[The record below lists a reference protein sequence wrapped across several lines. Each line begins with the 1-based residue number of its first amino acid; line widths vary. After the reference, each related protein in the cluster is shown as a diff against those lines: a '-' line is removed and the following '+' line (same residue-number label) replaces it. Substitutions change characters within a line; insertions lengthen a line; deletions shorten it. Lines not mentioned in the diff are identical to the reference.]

1 MMEFLN
7 NARIVLAVLLLGVYT
22 ASCGASSSST
32 VEKSSQGSNIGTGT
46 VAQQAPIKTPEPTPV
61 PTNAPQ
67 VEPTPTTEAKPKP
80 TATSSPS
87 SPISIPTSKIST
99 RSMELAVAEVPTDL
113 PDYDRGDWKH
123 WVDEDGDCQNA
134 RHEVLVHESLVDVKF
149 KEPNNCQVAT
159 GEWLDPFTGET
170 ITDAT
175 KLDVDHM
182 VPLKNAHDSGGWA
195 WDKDRKKAYANYMMY
210 EDHLIAV
217 TASAN
222 RKKGAKGPEDW
233 KPSNEAYWCDY
244 AKDWIEIKSQWKLT
258 TTNAEWTALE
268 EMTETCGQTI
278 AITPVSPKVTKPIP
292 EPTPKPIATMPSTPI
307 SSGGSPEIQIA
318 SMDCNGKPE
327 TIVLLN
333 NGNSQQDMTQWTVA
347 DEGTKHTFNF
357 PNAFILEAGKSVE
370 IVSGEVGDNTES
382 ILYWKKQTVWN
393 NDGDIATVLDKD
405 GNIKAQMDC
414 P

>member
-1 MMEFLN
+1 MMKFLN
-7 NARIVLAVLLLGVYT
+7 NAKIVLAVLLLGVFT

-87 SPISIPTSKIST
+87 SLTSIPTSKIST
-99 RSMELAVAEVPTDL
+99 PSMELAVAEVPTDL

-195 WDKDRKKAYANYMMY
+195 WNKDRKKAYANYMMY

-268 EMTETCGQTI
+268 EMTETCGQAI

-318 SMDCNGKPE
+318 SMDCKGKPE

-357 PNAFILEAGKSVE
+357 PNAFILEARKSVE
-370 IVSGEVGDNTES
+370 IVSGAVGDNTES

>member
-1 MMEFLN
+1 MMKFLN
-7 NARIVLAVLLLGVYT
+7 NAKIVLPVVLLGILA
-22 ASCGASSSST
+22 ASCGAFTSST
-32 VEKSSQGSNIGTGT
+32 IEKSSQGANIGTGT
-46 VAQQAPIKTPEPTPV
+46 LVQQARIITPES
-61 PTNAPQ
+61 TNTPQ

-80 TATSSPS
+80 SATSSPS
-87 SPISIPTSKIST
+87 NPTPIATYKISA
-99 RSMELAVAEVPTDL
+99 SNMELAVAEVPTDL
-113 PDYDRGDWKH
+113 PDYDRDDWKH
-123 WVDEDGDCQNA
+123 WIDDDGDCQNA

-149 KEPNNCQVAT
+149 KEPNDCQVAT

-182 VPLKNAHDSGGWA
+182 VPLKNAHDSGGWS
-195 WDKDRKKAYANYMMY
+195 WDKERKKAYANYMVY

-244 AKDWIEIKSQWKLT
+244 AKDWIEIKFQWKLT
-258 TTNAEWTALE
+258 GTNAEWIALQ
-268 EMTETCGQTI
+268 EMAETCGQ
-278 AITPVSPKVTKPIP
+278 AIDVTPVSPEVTKPIS
-292 EPTPKPIATMPSTPI
+292 EPTPKPIATMSTASPT
-307 SSGGSPEIQIA
+307 SGGSSEVQID
-318 SMDCNGKPE
+318 SMDCKGKPE
-327 TIVLLN
+327 IIVILN
-333 NGNSQQDMTQWTVA
+333 GGNSQQDMTQWTVS

-357 PNAFILEAGKSVE
+357 PNGFILEAGKSVE
-370 IVSGEVGDNTES
+370 IVSGEVGDNTQS
-382 ILYWKKQTVWN
+382 VLYWKKQTVWN
-393 NDGDIATVLDKD
+393 NDGDIATVLDKG

>member
-1 MMEFLN
+1 MMKFLN
-7 NARIVLAVLLLGVYT
+7 NAKIVLAVLLLGVFT

-87 SPISIPTSKIST
+87 SLTSIPTSKIST
-99 RSMELAVAEVPTDL
+99 PSMELAVAEVPTDL

-149 KEPNNCQVAT
+149 KKTNNCQVAT

-210 EDHLIAV
+210 EDHLIAG

-268 EMTETCGQTI
+268 EMTETCGQAI

-318 SMDCNGKPE
+318 SMDCKGKPE

-357 PNAFILEAGKSVE
+357 PNGFILEAGKSVE
-370 IVSGEVGDNTES
+370 IVSGEVGDNTQS
-382 ILYWKKQTVWN
+382 TLYWKKQTVWN

>member
-1 MMEFLN
+1 MKFLN
-7 NARIVLAVLLLGVYT
+7 NAKIVLAVLLLGVFT
-22 ASCGASSSST
+22 ASCGVSSSST

-87 SPISIPTSKIST
+87 SPTSIPTSKIST
-99 RSMELAVAEVPTDL
+99 PSMELAVAEVPTDL
-113 PDYDRGDWKH
+113 SDYDRDDWKH

-134 RHEVLVHESLVDVKF
+134 RHEVLVHESVVDVKF

-195 WDKDRKKAYANYMMY
+195 WDKDRKKAYANYIMY

-258 TTNAEWTALE
+258 ATNLEWTALQ
-268 EMTETCGQTI
+268 EMTETCGQAI
-278 AITPVSPKVTKPIP
+278 AITPVSAEVTRPIP
-292 EPTPKPIATMPSTPI
+292 EPTPKPIATMPSASPSFGD
-307 SSGGSPEIQIA
+307 SSEVQIA
-318 SMDCNGKPE
+318 SMDCKGKPE
-327 TIVLLN
+327 IIILLN
-333 NGNSQQDMTQWTVA
+333 NGNSQQDMTQWSVA

-357 PNAFILEAGKSVE
+357 PNGFILEPGKSVK
-370 IVSGEVGDNTES
+370 IVSGEVGDDTQS

-393 NDGDIATVLDKD
+393 NNGDVATVLDKD

>member
-1 MMEFLN
+1 MKFLN
-7 NARIVLAVLLLGVYT
+7 NAKIVLAVLLLGVFT
-22 ASCGASSSST
+22 ASCGVSSSST

-87 SPISIPTSKIST
+87 SPTSIPTSKIST
-99 RSMELAVAEVPTDL
+99 PSMELAVTEVPSDL

-134 RHEVLVHESLVDVKF
+134 RHEVLVHESLVDVNF
-149 KEPNNCQVAT
+149 KEPDNCQVAT

-244 AKDWIEIKSQWKLT
+244 AKGWIEIKSQWKLT
-258 TTNAEWTALE
+258 ATNSEWTALQ
-268 EMTETCGQTI
+268 EMTETCGQAI
-278 AITPVSPKVTKPIP
+278 AIISVSAEVTGPIP
-292 EPTPKPIATMPSTPI
+292 EPTPKPIATMPSASPY
-307 SSGGSPEIQIA
+307 SGGSSEVQIA
-318 SMDCNGKPE
+318 SMDCKGKPE
-327 TIVLLN
+327 IIVLLN
-333 NGNSQQDMTQWTVA
+333 NGNSQQDMTQWSVA

-357 PNAFILEAGKSVE
+357 PNGFILEPGKSVK
-370 IVSGEVGDNTES
+370 IVSGEVGDDTQS

-393 NDGDIATVLDKD
+393 NNGDVATVLDKD

>member
-1 MMEFLN
+1 MMKFLN
-7 NARIVLAVLLLGVYT
+7 NAKIVLAVLLLGVFT

-87 SPISIPTSKIST
+87 SPTSIPTSKIST
-99 RSMELAVAEVPTDL
+99 PSMELAVAEVPTDL

-149 KEPNNCQVAT
+149 KKTNNCQVAT

-258 TTNAEWTALE
+258 ATNLEWTALQ
-268 EMTETCGQTI
+268 EMTETCGQAI
-278 AITPVSPKVTKPIP
+278 AITSVSAEVTRPIP
-292 EPTPKPIATMPSTPI
+292 EPTPKPIVTIPSASP
-307 SSGGSPEIQIA
+307 SFGGSSEVQIA
-318 SMDCNGKPE
+318 SMDCKGKPE
-327 TIVLLN
+327 IIVLLN
-333 NGNSQQDMTQWTVA
+333 NGNSQQDMTQWSVA

-357 PNAFILEAGKSVE
+357 PNGFILEPGKSVK
-370 IVSGEVGDNTES
+370 IVTREVGDDTQS

-393 NDGDIATVLDKD
+393 NNGDVATVLDKD
-405 GNIKAQMDC
+405 ENIKAQMDC

>member
-1 MMEFLN
+1 MKFFN
-7 NARIVLAVLLLGVYT
+7 NAKFVLAVFLLGVLT
-22 ASCGASSSST
+22 ASCGTPTSST
-32 VEKSSQGSNIGTGT
+32 VEKSSQGLNIGART
-46 VAQQAPIKTPEPTPV
+46 VAQEAPIKAPAPTPV
-61 PTNAPQ
+61 STNAPQ
-67 VEPTPTTEAKPKP
+67 VEPTQTTEAKPKP
-80 TATSSPS
+80 AATSSSS
-87 SPISIPTSKIST
+87 SPTSRPTSKTST
-99 RSMELAVAEVPTDL
+99 PSMELAVTEVPSDL
-113 PDYDRGDWKH
+113 PGYDRGDWKH
-123 WVDEDGDCQNA
+123 WVDEDADCQNT

-195 WDKDRKKAYANYMMY
+195 WDKDRKKAYANYMTY

-244 AKDWIEIKSQWKLT
+244 AKDWIEIKSQWNLT
-258 TTNAEWTALE
+258 ATNAEWTTLQ
-268 EMTETCGQTI
+268 EMTETCGQAI
-278 AITPVSPKVTKPIP
+278 AITPVSPEVTKPIP
-292 EPTPKPIATMPSTPI
+292 GPTPKPIATMPSAPM
-307 SSGGSPEIQIA
+307 SSGGSSEVQIA
-318 SMDCNGKPE
+318 SMDCKGKPE
-327 TIVLLN
+327 IIVLLN
-333 NGNSQQDMTQWTVA
+333 NGNSQQDMTQWTVT

-357 PNAFILEAGKSVE
+357 PNGFILEAGKSVE
-370 IVSGEVGDNTES
+370 IVSGEVGDNTQS
-382 ILYWKKQTVWN
+382 TLYWKKQAVWN

-414 P
+414 S

>member
-1 MMEFLN
+1 MMKFLN
-7 NARIVLAVLLLGVYT
+7 NAKIVLAVLLLGVFT

-87 SPISIPTSKIST
+87 SLTSIPTSKIST
-99 RSMELAVAEVPTDL
+99 PSMELAVAEVPTDL

-195 WDKDRKKAYANYMMY
+195 WNKDRKKAYANYMMY

-268 EMTETCGQTI
+268 EMTETCGQAI

-318 SMDCNGKPE
+318 SMDCKGKPE

-357 PNAFILEAGKSVE
+357 PNAFILEARKSVE

>member
-1 MMEFLN
+1 MKFLN
-7 NARIVLAVLLLGVYT
+7 NAKIVLAVLLFGGIT
-22 ASCGASSSST
+22 ASCGVSSSST

-87 SPISIPTSKIST
+87 SPTSIPTSKIST
-99 RSMELAVAEVPTDL
+99 PSMELAVAEVPTDL
-113 PDYDRGDWKH
+113 SDYDRGDWKH

-134 RHEVLVHESLVDVKF
+134 RHEVLFHESVVDVKF

-244 AKDWIEIKSQWKLT
+244 AKGWIEIKSQWKLT
-258 TTNAEWTALE
+258 ATNLEWTALQ
-268 EMTETCGQTI
+268 EMTETCGQAI
-278 AITPVSPKVTKPIP
+278 AITSVSAEVTRPIP
-292 EPTPKPIATMPSTPI
+292 EPTPKLIVTIPSASP
-307 SSGGSPEIQIA
+307 SFGGSSEVQIA
-318 SMDCNGKPE
+318 SMDCKGKPE
-327 TIVLLN
+327 IIVLLN
-333 NGNSQQDMTQWTVA
+333 NGNSQQDMTQWSVA

-357 PNAFILEAGKSVE
+357 PNGFILEPGKSVK
-370 IVSGEVGDNTES
+370 IVSGEVGDDTQS

-393 NDGDIATVLDKD
+393 NNGDVATVLDKD

>member
-1 MMEFLN
+1 MMKFLN
-7 NARIVLAVLLLGVYT
+7 NAKIVLAVLLLGVFA

-32 VEKSSQGSNIGTGT
+32 VEKSSQRSNIGTGT
-46 VAQQAPIKTPEPTPV
+46 VAQQTPIKTPEPTPV

-67 VEPTPTTEAKPKP
+67 VEPNP
-80 TATSSPS
+80 TATSSS
-87 SPISIPTSKIST
+87 SNFTSLPISTIST
-99 RSMELAVAEVPTDL
+99 PKMELTVAKVPIDL
-113 PDYDRGDWKH
+113 PDYDRSDWKH

-134 RHEVLVHESLVDVKF
+134 RHEVLLHASVVEVKF
-149 KEPNNCQVAT
+149 KDPNNCQVAT

-244 AKDWIEIKSQWKLT
+244 AKDWIEIKSHWKLT
-258 TTNAEWTALE
+258 ATNSEWTALQ
-268 EMTETCGQTI
+268 EMTETCDQAI
-278 AITPVSPKVTKPIP
+278 AITPVSQEVT
-292 EPTPKPIATMPSTPI
+292 KPIATMASASPT
-307 SSGGSPEIQIA
+307 SGGSSEVQID
-318 SMDCNGKPE
+318 SIDCKGKPE
-327 TIVLLN
+327 IIVLLN
-333 NGNSQQDMTQWTVA
+333 NGNSQQDMTQWIVA

-357 PNAFILEAGKSVE
+357 PNGFILEAGKSVE
-370 IVSGEVGDNTES
+370 IVSGELGHNTQS